1 FLTSSLAATALSVAM
16 MAPSYA
22 ETVKI
27 GVNQPLTGAIAASG
41 NYILEGA
48 KIAADEI
55 NANGGVKGKK
65 IQLVVE
71 DNKGNP
77 TEAANV
83 TEKLI
88 VRDKVPVIM
97 GAWGST
103 LTLASMPKLMEYKV
117 RSEEHTSELQSRE
130 NL

>member
-1 FLTSSLAATALSVAM
+1 PPAV
-16 MAPSYA
+16 
-22 ETVKI
+22 
-27 GVNQPLTGAIAASG
+27 QPLPYTTLFRS
-41 NYILEGA
+41 
-48 KIAADEI
+48 IAADEI